1 MNITFKKPNK
11 NHTSPFFRY
20 QMFSVSKVGNEKYP
34 NMVEI
39 TRGPKWGKDIIG
51 KKYLDE
57 NYAIKAIELFKSEH
71 LINRA
76 KSQTIKMLEKEG
88 YDADAAL
95 EGMSE

>member
-1 MNITFKKPNK
+1 MNITFKNPNK

-20 QMFSVSKVGNEKYP
+20 QMFSVSRVENEKYP

-39 TRGPKWGKDIIG
+39 SRGPKWGKDIIG

-57 NYAIKAIELFKSEH
+57 TYAVKAIDLFKSEYM
-71 LINRA
+71 IT
-76 KSQTIKMLEKEG
+76 KSKVKVIKTLENEG
-88 YDADAAL
+88 YDVDAAL

>member
-34 NMVEI
+34 DMVEI
-39 TRGPKWGKDIIG
+39 SRGPKWGRPIIG

-57 NYAIKAIELFKSEH
+57 KYAVKAIDSFKVDYM
-71 LINRA
+71 IT
-76 KSQTIKMLEKEG
+76 KSKVKVLKTLENEG
-88 YDADAAL
+88 YDVDAAL